1 MPQDKYRVLR
11 KLDAGGMAE
20 VYLGEA
26 ESLQGFKK
34 QVAIKRV
41 LPQLAQN
48 RQFIAMFLDEARLG
62 LHLNHANVVQVFDIG
77 VADDTYFIVM
87 EYVDGVNL
95 KTILDI
101 SQHYGRPL
109 PAAQAV
115 YILIEV
121 CKALS
126 YAHELTDEQG
136 RPRGIVHRDVSPPN
150 VLLSKRGEVKLV
162 DFGLAKAV
170 DQLEHT
176 DPGVIK
182 GKFSYLSPE
191 AVSQK
196 EVDARADIFAAGI
209 LLWETLTNQRL
220 FLGANDLETVELVR
234 RARIPSIIERN
245 PHVPPALEQV
255 VLRALAPERTQRF
268 QNAREFGDAL
278 TEVLFTHRMKVTN
291 FDIGTMVTEMTEEKF
306 RSRTSEPS
314 RIEKLIE
321 EELLRFTTID
331 EDNNPI
337 GLSPEII
344 DDNVGAQPLDCT
356 AFEDPR
362 SWPNELLGNGNGLD
376 IGENEATINQEPS
389 EQLRAMM
396 AAEAGIFADDGTSA
410 SPNGLAPH
418 PKPNQT
424 HQSAPSG
431 SKASTVLK
439 VILVVLLV
447 LLLGVGVTIGLLLLD
462 GETPW

>member
-1 MPQDKYRVLR
+1 MTQDRYRVIQ

-41 LPQLAQN
+41 LPELAQN

-77 VADDTYFIVM
+77 VSNDTYFIVM

-95 KTILDI
+95 KTILEVA
-101 SQHYGRPL
+101 QQRE
-109 PAAQAV
+109 AAIPVPQAV
-115 YILIEV
+115 YILMEV

-126 YAHELTDEQG
+126 YAHDLTDEQG
-136 RPRGIVHRDVSPPN
+136 RLRGLVHRDVSPPN

-191 AVSQK
+191 AVSQQ

-209 LLWETLTNQRL
+209 LLWEILTNQRL
-220 FLGANDLETVELVR
+220 FLGQNDLDTIELVR
-234 RARIPSIIERN
+234 HAVVPPVTERN
-245 PHVPPALEQV
+245 PQVPPALEQV
-255 VLRALAPERTQRF
+255 VFRALARDRAHRYQT
-268 QNAREFGDAL
+268 AREFGDAL
-278 TEVLFTHRMKVTN
+278 TDVLFNHAMKVTN
-291 FDIGTMVTEMTEEKF
+291 FDIGSLVTDMTEV
-306 RSRTSEPS
+306 SPTGLEPS

-321 EELLRFTTID
+321 DELLRFTTLD
-331 EDNNPI
+331 DDNNPV
-337 GLSPEII
+337 GLSPEV
-344 DDNVGAQPLDCT
+344 NENSGGSEPLDGGL
-356 AFEDPR
+356 FEDPR
-362 SWPNELLGNGNGLD
+362 AWPGELLGNSGNFD
-376 IGENEATINQEPS
+376 DEPTVQHGP
-389 EQLRAMM
+389 EHM
-396 AAEAGIFADDGTSA
+396 AAIMRAHGVVDVENGVVLEPG
-410 SPNGLAPH
+410 GLAGALESDTESRH
-418 PKPNQT
+418 SPKKGK
-424 HQSAPSG
+424 S
-431 SKASTVLK
+431 SKASLALK
-439 VILVVLLV
+439 IILAVLLIA
-447 LLLGVGVTIGLLLLD
+447 LLGVGATIAMLLWQT
-462 GETPW
+462 G

>member
-1 MPQDKYRVLR
+1 
-11 KLDAGGMAE
+11 MAE

-48 RQFIAMFLDEARLG
+48 QKFIAMFLDEARIG

-77 VADDTYFIVM
+77 VSKDTYFIVM
-87 EYVDGVNL
+87 EYVDGVNFKL
-95 KTILDI
+95 ILDV
-101 SQHYGRPL
+101 SQRRGQLL
-109 PAAQAV
+109 PVPQTV
-115 YILIEV
+115 YILIEI

-126 YAHELTDEQG
+126 YAHELADEHG
-136 RPRGIVHRDVSPPN
+136 RLRGIVHRDVSPPN

-170 DQLEHT
+170 DQLETT

-191 AVSQK
+191 AVSQQ

-220 FLGANDLETVELVR
+220 FLGTNDFETIELVR
-234 RARIPSIIERN
+234 RATVPSVIERN

-255 VLRALAPERTQRF
+255 VLRALARDRNHRF
-268 QNAREFGDAL
+268 QSAREFGDAL
-278 TEVLFTHRMKVTN
+278 TEVLFSHAMKVSN
-291 FDIGTMVTEMTEEKF
+291 FDIGALVTGMIHEEA
-306 RSRTSEPS
+306 SPGEPS

-331 EDNNPI
+331 EDNNPVGSI
-337 GLSPEII
+337 SPEII
-344 DDNVGAQPLDCT
+344 DDNIGAQPLDFSS
-356 AFEDPR
+356 FEDPR
-362 SWPNELLGNGNGLD
+362 TWAGEMLGEGGEPLGLNGD
-376 IGENEATINQEPS
+376 EPTIQQEPS
-389 EQLRAMM
+389 EELKALM
-396 AAEAGIFADDGTSA
+396 AEVGGILVDDGSA
-410 SPNGLAPH
+410 VIPGDLESQFEPDEESVNAQEPR
-418 PKPNQT
+418 K
-424 HQSAPSG
+424 G
-431 SKASTVLK
+431 SKVSVALK
-439 VILVVLLV
+439 IILAILLIA
-447 LLLGVGVTIGLLLLD
+447 LLGVGATIALLLIQ
-462 GETPW
+462 PP